1 MRLPENQTNGSSHN
15 GIMGTRGSRSLLS
28 KKSSNR
34 IGSRLS
40 MPRFDLTELNKFCIS
55 KSKRISFELSSIQF
69 A

>member
-15 GIMGTRGSRSLLS
+15 GIMGTRGSRSFQ
-28 KKSSNR
+28 KSSNR